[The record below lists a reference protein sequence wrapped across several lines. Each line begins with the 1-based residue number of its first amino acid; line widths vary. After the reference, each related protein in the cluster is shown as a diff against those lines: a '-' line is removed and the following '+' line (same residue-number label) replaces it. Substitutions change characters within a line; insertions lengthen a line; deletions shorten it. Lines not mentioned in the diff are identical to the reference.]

1 MHWVGDS
8 LDGQIARMF
17 DCETRT
23 GAVLDILSDRLC
35 AAAFYIGLAWL
46 EPNLA
51 PAIFVY
57 LAEFMVVDGFLSIC
71 FLAWP
76 ITSPNY
82 FYVIDRRLW
91 LLNWSHPGKAVNSG
105 LFAILLL
112 VTGWMWVGLA
122 IAWSCSCTSPISL
135 MQLME
140 LGMPLSG
147 APLPHL
153 VEAEER
159 FGMDLGSRSFA
170 GRRTRSP
177 PVKLVLTT
185 FVVALGSAVI
195 PFINIEAYL
204 AAVGAAIQDV
214 GVWWVAGA
222 AAVGQTAGK
231 VALYYAADWAMR
243 LPWIKKK
250 MATPKWKESYERWSK
265 RVHERPNETAVLLF
279 ASASLGFPPLYVMA
293 VLAGQLKR
301 QHQPVRHHLPDRALH
316 QVPGDPRCGGLV
328 HPPVLRAATFRR
340 SRELSAWD
348 VQIARTRR
356 HNPTIVWARAQS
368 SVAVLEP
375 HQPRHRGHVRRP
387 VGAEV
392 DRGVV
397 VVPLDAVA
405 GALQPP
411 GPAGADVDRGEV
423 PAVVERGRTPSW
435 SRRRPGRCRARPSAP
450 RSAR

>member
-1 MHWVGDS
+1 MVKPGRVLADPARERIGTPATIVTFIRAAASITIAAYAASHDSKTLLVIALLVHWVGDS

-46 EPNLA
+46 DPSLS

-122 IAWSCSCTSPISL
+122 IALVLLAHKSISL
-135 MQLME
+135 AHLMK

-159 FGMDLGSRSFA
+159 FGMDLGSAS
-170 GRRTRSP
+170 
-177 PVKLVLTT
+177 
-185 FVVALGSAVI
+185 
-195 PFINIEAYL
+195 L
-204 AAVGAAIQDV
+204 AEGAA
-214 GVWWVAGA
+214 
-222 AAVGQTAGK
+222 
-231 VALYYAADWAMR
+231 
-243 LPWIKKK
+243 P
-250 MATPKWKESYERWSK
+250 
-265 RVHERPNETAVLLF
+265 
-279 ASASLGFPPLYVMA
+279 
-293 VLAGQLKR
+293 
-301 QHQPVRHHLPDRALH
+301 
-316 QVPGDPRCGGLV
+316 V
-328 HPPVLRAATFRR
+328 HP
-340 SRELSAWD
+340 
-348 VQIARTRR
+348 
-356 HNPTIVWARAQS
+356 
-368 SVAVLEP
+368 
-375 HQPRHRGHVRRP
+375 
-387 VGAEV
+387 
-392 DRGVV
+392 
-397 VVPLDAVA
+397 
-405 GALQPP
+405 
-411 GPAGADVDRGEV
+411 
-423 PAVVERGRTPSW
+423 
-435 SRRRPGRCRARPSAP
+435 
-450 RSAR
+450 